1 MFEATLKPQPDF
13 TNKIYDIMFE
23 IANKASEDR
32 DKLNE
37 LPYLLSKAQL
47 AKYVFNVSPQTLDAH
62 IIHRADFPKIRIG
75 ERILFPKDKAIQ
87 WIQAHIDVA
96 NDVAPDR
103 KIGVV

>member
-23 IANKASEDR
+23 IANKAAEDR

-37 LPYLLSKAQL
+37 LPYLLSRVQL
-47 AKYVFNVSPQTLDAH
+47 AKHVFNVSPQTLDAH
-62 IIHRADFPKIRIG
+62 IIHRADFPKIKVG

-87 WIQAHIDVA
+87 WIQA
-96 NDVAPDR
+96 NLELSNKVAPER
-103 KIGVV
+103 KLGVI